1 MRLEGELSINM
12 LEILRDGVW
21 QFIGAAAS
29 LAALVIATM
38 AFLAQIRK
46 KSLSY
51 TITTDSELLHRN
63 DVLSNHV
70 TIQYD
75 GLPIQRLR
83 LLSVRFRND
92 GGLPIASKDFEEP
105 IRIRLDEQSNILSC
119 TVSDNRPS
127 DLPVAVDVSSNV
139 VTVNPLLLNRA
150 DQFSVQLIVGE
161 SVLPPSI
168 SGRVVGVTE
177 IQPSS
182 PHSWMKDAWRQL
194 LPFYVLMVIGVYVI
208 VNALVSVVSR
218 TFFSQ

>member
-1 MRLEGELSINM
+1 M

-21 QFIGAAAS
+21 QFIGAAVS
-29 LAALVIATM
+29 LAALVIAAM

-70 TIQYD
+70 TIHYD
-75 GLPIQRLR
+75 GLPVQRLR

-119 TVSDNRPS
+119 TVSDNRPG
-127 DLPVAVDVSSNV
+127 DLPVVVDVSSNV
-139 VTVNPLLLNRA
+139 VIVKPLLLNRA

-161 SVLPPSI
+161 SALPPSI
-168 SGRVVGVTE
+168 SGRIIGVTE
-177 IQPSS
+177 IRPSS
-182 PHSWMKDAWRQL
+182 PESWMKEAWKQL
-194 LPFYVLMVIGVYVI
+194 LPFYALAAILLGVVA
-208 VNALVSVVSR
+208 NALVAFVARV
-218 TFFSQ
+218 FSSH